1 MIRLND
7 PIPVLP
13 DMAQGYAVRPIN
25 IDDLN
30 SYTETFSTAF
40 DETPP
45 FGELVQNSLPK
56 GFLCVEYLPTG
67 TVVASASAAIYKI
80 SQHPNGHSLQW
91 VVAHSEHRGKGI
103 GHGLLHGNH
112 HQVVLGMK
120 PVVGAGR
127 STPAEFTCFTCG
139 VPVLACLHANRKTE
153 PETDPGPD
161 VSDPDGHELAGELVG
176 GHQANRFCGQEAL
189 AVKFSAICDH
199 LKKPEIVAGR
209 RDQPSSAR

>member
-1 MIRLND
+1 MSKLRGFDGKPLKPQLEMIRLND

-80 SQHPNGHSLQW
+80 SQHPTGHSLQW

-103 GHGLLHGNH
+103 GHAVISATTEVLSNYAPDYSYLSTDDFRLPAISIYLKLGWQPLLFD
-112 HQVVLGMK
+112 QDQ
-120 PVVGAGR
+120 
-127 STPAEFTCFTCG
+127 
-139 VPVLACLHANRKTE
+139 KTRW
-153 PETDPGPD
+153 
-161 VSDPDGHELAGELVG
+161 
-176 GHQANRFCGQEAL
+176 QQI
-189 AVKFSAICDH
+189 FSI
-199 LKKPEIVAGR
+199 LKKTFCESDWPKVPPIM
-209 RDQPSSAR
+209 RDK